1 VRTLRRRTGED
12 VVLDSVNYTLLTII
26 AFVTFYPF
34 YYILVLSFNSGADST
49 YGGVYLWP
57 RSFTLENYI
66 FFFQDINWLKGF
78 LVSTARTVVGSVM
91 TVTFTC
97 MMAYGLARNDL
108 IFRKTYFLLVIVAM
122 NFSGGLIAY
131 YVVLR
136 GIGLLNSFGVYV
148 IPSMLNLFF
157 LLIAISFFREIP
169 SELGESARIDG
180 ASEISILIRIILPV
194 SMPLL
199 ATMALFVGSGQ
210 WNAWLDSAYFVQD
223 ENLRT
228 LSYRMIQ
235 VINQTVIS
243 ADVGAA
249 NYTANLKVTQFSVQ
263 VTAMVISIA
272 PIVCVYPF
280 LQKYFV
286 QGIMLGSV
294 KG

>member
-1 VRTLRRRTGED
+1 MRTWRRRSGED
-12 VVLDSVNYTLLTII
+12 TVLDTVNYTLLTII
-26 AFVTFYPF
+26 AFITFYPF

-57 RSFTLENYI
+57 RTFTLENYI

-78 LVSTARTVVGSVM
+78 FVSTARTVVGATM
-91 TVTFTC
+91 TVIFTC

-108 IFRKTYFLLVIVAM
+108 MFRRVYFMLVIIAM
-122 NFSGGLIAY
+122 NFSGGLIAF

-136 GIGLLNSFGVYV
+136 SLGLLNSFGVYV

-169 SELGESARIDG
+169 SELGESARMDG
-180 ASEISILIRIILPV
+180 ASEILILIRIILPV

-210 WNAWLDSAYFVQD
+210 WNAWLDSAYFVQN

-228 LSYRMIQ
+228 LTYRMIQ

-280 LQKYFV
+280 LQRYFV

>member
-1 VRTLRRRTGED
+1 MRTLRNRTGED
-12 VVLDSVNYTLLTII
+12 LVLDTVNYSLLTII
-26 AFVTFYPF
+26 AFITFYPF
-34 YYILVLSFNSGADST
+34 YYILVLSFNMGSDST

-57 RSFTLENYI
+57 RTFTLENYI

-78 LVSTARTVVGSVM
+78 FVSTARTVVGATM
-91 TVTFTC
+91 TVIFTC

-108 IFRKTYFLLVIVAM
+108 IFRKIYFMLVIIAM

-136 GIGLLNSFGVYV
+136 GLGLLNSFGVYV

-180 ASEISILIRIILPV
+180 ASEVSILIRIIFPI
-194 SMPLL
+194 SMPLI

-210 WNAWLDSAYFVQD
+210 WNAWLDSAYFVQN

-228 LSYRMIQ
+228 LTYRMIQ

-243 ADVGAA
+243 ADIGAA

-280 LQKYFV
+280 LQRYFV